1 MRTTVTVKHY
11 GAQDVEF
18 EFLARVES
26 AKDML
31 VITRKSNTEQET
43 EGHFDVLMSKL
54 YDFLSEKNINYH
66 LRVEYFPG
74 ISDVFVSI
82 KGFIDANKD
91 CTYSEADLRGELI
104 SGTVLLEIAQHYEF
118 DTYSTQLSSE
128 SDNYKQLKELM
139 VFRIY

>member
-11 GAQDVEF
+11 GKSDVEF

-26 AKDML
+26 AYNML
-31 VITRKSNTEQET
+31 IITRKSNTEQET
-43 EGHFDVLMSKL
+43 EGEFDQLRCKL
-54 YDFLSEKNINYH
+54 YDFLSEKNISYD

-82 KGFIDANKD
+82 KGFIDANKE
-91 CTYSEADLRGELI
+91 CTYSETDMRGELI
-104 SGTVLLEIAQHYEF
+104 SGTVLHEIARHYEF
-118 DTYSTQLSSE
+118 DTYFMRLSSE

-139 VFRIY
+139 VFRGY